1 VSWIPLEIYKH
12 GMIKLGK
19 FKLTSGIES
28 PFYIDV
34 RRLFSYPE
42 LARRVVSELVAR
54 LPLDAFDMLVGVE
67 SAGIPLAAYMACLT
81 GKPLGYVRKEPKRH
95 GIGNVVE
102 GDIVGRR
109 VAVVDD
115 VVTTGGSLIKAVGN
129 LIAAGAKPV
138 LAIVVIDREQG
149 GRELLKSRG
158 VELYSLLTATEVF
171 TSLYRAGVISREV
184 YEEILEYLRAFRAE

>member
-1 VSWIPLEIYKH
+1 MYKH

-95 GIGNVVE
+95 GTGNVVE

-115 VVTTGGSLIKAVGN
+115 VVTTGGSLIKAVEN
-129 LIAAGAKPV
+129 LIAAGTKPV
-138 LAIVVIDREQG
+138 LAVVVIDREQG

>member
-1 VSWIPLEIYKH
+1 MSWIPLEMYKH

>member
-1 VSWIPLEIYKH
+1 VSWIPLEMYKH

-95 GIGNVVE
+95 GTGNVVE
-102 GDIVGRR
+102 GDVVGRR

-115 VVTTGGSLIKAVGN
+115 VVTTGGSLIKAVEN

-138 LAIVVIDREQG
+138 LAVVVIDREQG

>member
-1 VSWIPLEIYKH
+1 MSWIPLEIYKH